1 MDSVYRT
8 NVFDYAFFASWT
20 LMQKRLLVLFRLS
33 MLNKTIKSNQIWLEL
48 RGELIIF
55 SKN

>member
-1 MDSVYRT
+1 VDSVYRT